1 MRRFFLAFL
10 VVMTMVAPVAAQ
22 NLNGEAIR
30 DFIAGEQVYLA
41 TPYGVEFPLFYA
53 ADGSVTGDGSGTGLG
68 KFFAPRETGEWWVEG
83 ANLCQ
88 QFPTWYDGKATCFT
102 IEQTGENTLA
112 WVRDDGMEGTARI
125 AR

>member
-1 MRRFFLAFL
+1 MGRFFPTLAIAIA
-10 VVMTMVAPVAAQ
+10 MVTPAAAQ
-22 NLNGEAIR
+22 SLEGEAIR
-30 DFIAGEQVYLA
+30 DLIGGKQVYLA

-68 KFFAPRETGEWWVEG
+68 RFFAPRETGEWWVEE

-88 QFPTWYDGKATCFT
+88 QFPTWYDGETTCFT
-102 IEQTGENTLA
+102 IEQTSENTLA

-125 AR
+125 AQ